1 MDEPQRQSG
10 APYSTGGGG
19 VVLEHRI
26 AAVLLSSLLAGE
38 SMPLL
43 GDDATAESIRF
54 QASPISPVDDLLIH
68 ARTPDGGDRKLS
80 IGVRRSPKLTKSD
93 ESSVALLASYL
104 EVTLD
109 YWAELREGAWRLGLV
124 VAASTAATRQV
135 EELTEIAR
143 ANLDSAS
150 FREEVQRQG
159 RTNQAVRGRLVQL
172 DGLVGLALDDLGRKG
187 SPGVEEVTWRMLTA
201 LRVMSC
207 RLEGADQTD
216 RTNAVRRL
224 QPVTREQ
231 TSAAADALFAK
242 LADLASGYAPSA
254 SEVDVATLR
263 RDLAGVPLAGSPRY
277 AEAWRVLDSLSKR
290 LAARTGYRLSSG
302 EGELELERSAARD
315 SLQEAMRTSVSSGSA
330 LLVTGEPDV
339 GKSALTLRV
348 AEELATDGP
357 VVTVL
362 SLRDLPPTTLEL
374 EGLLGGALDEVLA
387 AAVSGPGRLLVVD
400 GAEAA
405 LEGRAGLLAELVS
418 AARGAGY
425 GVVAITRLDGRGA
438 VAEALSADGA
448 PVPTEHEISGLTAAE
463 KTQLTATF
471 AVLAGLEEDARSDW
485 LLGRPGLVD
494 LLLRAGPGADL
505 SAGVV
510 SEAQVFAIIWAQLVR
525 RGEATPSGGPSPDAR
540 EQALIELARR
550 ELLPAS
556 PKPAIALDALSSLR
570 SDGLL
575 LPAGPTGAWSPG
587 DVFASDLIRDFAIA
601 RLLIVEGW
609 DVLTSAEAPRW
620 ALRAVRLACQAALV
634 QGGRETEAARLKL
647 QAEFD
652 AIGDNFGRRWIEVPL
667 EALLTL
673 GDDGKALER
682 AWPALTDGEAEG
694 LSTVLR
700 IATQRYSTHGFGEP
714 LVLAPVVVLAYCGDQ
729 DFGQDERYSDTGKQI
744 REVVLNWLRGLIR
757 VAAPADPLRGRV
769 RDRVLDSEPSNYD
782 EFALE
787 VLGTLGPDL
796 DQRASEFLTA
806 VAADSPGHLRHLVE
820 SVGASLAMSAN
831 QPDLLL
837 ELTEAYYVEEP
848 REEFGISAM
857 DDGIRNHAFGGMGSP
872 MGSWYHG
879 PFFRLLNVRP
889 RETIELINRMLD
901 HAARLRVAQLRD
913 LEAELPT
920 EENSISGLE
929 LELPVVGRRQC
940 VGDVHAWCW
949 YRGSSVGP
957 YPCMSALLAL
967 ERFCDYLIGT
977 ARFPLE
983 KVAEM
988 LLGDCNNLAMPG
1000 LVVGILVRHL
1010 DEVEELLDI
1019 CLEDPRV
1026 WHLEFGRVVS
1036 EGQLHIQGADEP
1048 DLAGRERRRWS
1059 FREVAAQMTIMAR
1072 VNGDEER
1079 LAKLEQIADSLVGN
1093 AREAGYEGEELA
1105 AVEGWAAS
1113 LRSDNYKAGPHEGGG
1128 IAIEFEPP
1136 EEVESALRGSLESIS
1151 RTNTVLRLRLK
1162 YTKAQDRGA
1171 PGDDLL
1177 DDLELARS
1185 LAENPDAMGD
1195 LFAPDAIAA
1204 VAAAAIVAHA
1214 RGAIVMHDEGLSWAA
1229 GILIEAAVN
1238 PQVDQMSFES
1248 TSHGDGADRSAGAA
1262 LPLLLLPCFDQL
1274 GIDPTSLQEALSGCS
1289 QSLFDEVRAAA
1300 VCGYRGLWS
1309 AECRDASGTG
1319 PCFHEIA
1326 WEIVESGLRDCRM
1339 GSWEGGRRG
1348 IAPLKPPYGEALAA
1362 VPTDSLLSNRLVHPL
1377 VATSDACLSNC
1388 CVAERA
1394 RSLRGV
1400 LHAADR
1406 RAARHWAE
1414 EHYGHFSEHQRALV
1428 ARVLIEQALAGEDG
1442 ELHAYVHEF
1451 LQTPTALNQLLRD
1464 LALAFTYD
1472 DDLRPRFAEVW
1483 RGLAVTALEEME
1495 AGGRPTR
1502 GDRTAD
1508 EAVAR
1513 LIPTP
1518 EIEIAESDPDGVIV
1532 RAQEGWIEPAEITD
1546 LFERWLPLAE
1556 GRAQSVDAITRFS
1569 MTADP
1574 EWQVDTGLV
1583 WVERT
1588 IAGDYGAVANS
1599 CWFLAEW
1606 LGRLRTEQTMPPDV
1620 ANAWRRIVDGL
1631 TAAGDVRA
1639 AKLQQAEE

>member
-1 MDEPQRQSG
+1 
-10 APYSTGGGG
+10 
-19 VVLEHRI
+19 VLEHRI

-43 GDDATAESIRF
+43 GDDATPTSIRF
-54 QASPISPVDDLLIH
+54 QASPTSPVDDLLIH
-68 ARTPDGGDRKLS
+68 ARTPDGDDRKLS
-80 IGVRRSPKLTKSD
+80 IGIRRSPKLTKS
-93 ESSVALLASYL
+93 EKSSVALLASYL

-109 YWAELREGAWRLGLV
+109 YWAELREGVWRLGLV
-124 VAASTAATRQV
+124 VAASTAAIRQV

-150 FREEVQRQG
+150 FRREVQRKG
-159 RTNQAVRGRLVQL
+159 RTNQAVRDRLAHL

-187 SPGVEEVTWRMLTA
+187 SLGVEEATWRMLTA

-207 RLEGADQTD
+207 RVEGADQTD

-231 TSAAADALFAK
+231 TAAAADALFAK
-242 LADLASGYAPSA
+242 LADLAGGYAPSA
-254 SEVDVATLR
+254 SEVDIAVLR
-263 RDLAGVPLAGSPRY
+263 RDLAGVPLAGSPQY
-277 AEAWRVLDSLSKR
+277 AEAWRVLDSLAKR
-290 LAARTGYRLSSG
+290 LVARTGYRLSSG
-302 EGELELERSAARD
+302 EGELELERSEARD

-348 AEELATDGP
+348 AEELAADGP

-374 EGLLGGALDEVLA
+374 ERLLGGALDQVLA
-387 AAVSGPGRLLVVD
+387 AAASGPGRLVVVD

-405 LEGRAGLLAELVS
+405 LEGRTGLLSELVS

-425 GVVAITRLDGRGA
+425 GVVAVTRLDGRGA

-448 PVPTEHEISGLTAAE
+448 PVPTEHEIPGLTVAE
-463 KTQLTATF
+463 KIQLTATF
-471 AVLAGLEEDARSDW
+471 AALAGLGEDDRSDW
-485 LLGRPGLVD
+485 LLSRPGLVD

-575 LPAGPTGAWSPG
+575 LPAGLTSAWSPG
-587 DVFASDLIRDFAIA
+587 DAFASDLVRDFAIA
-601 RLLIVEGW
+601 RVLIVEGW
-609 DVLTSAEAPRW
+609 DVLTSAKAPRW
-620 ALRAVRLACQAALV
+620 ALRAVRLACQAILV
-634 QGGRETEAARLKL
+634 QGGEETEAARLKL

-652 AIGDNFGRRWIEVPL
+652 GIGDNFGRRWIEVPL

-673 GDDGKALER
+673 GDEGQALKR
-682 AWPALTDGEAEG
+682 AWPALIFGEAEG

-700 IATQRYSTHGFGEP
+700 IVTQRYSTHGFGEP
-714 LVLAPVVVLAYCGDQ
+714 RVLASVVELAYCGSQ
-729 DFGQDERYSDTGKQI
+729 DFGQDERYSETGKEI
-744 REVVLNWLRGLIR
+744 REVTLYWLRGLIR
-757 VAAPADPLRGRV
+757 VGAPPDLLRQRV
-769 RDRVLDSEPSNYD
+769 RDRILDSEPPSYD
-782 EFALE
+782 DFALE
-787 VLGTLGPDL
+787 ALGTLGPDL
-796 DQRASEFLTA
+796 DQRASDFLTTVA
-806 VAADSPGHLRHLVE
+806 VNAPGHLRHLVE
-820 SVGASLAMSAN
+820 SVGASLAMGAN
-831 QPDLLL
+831 QPALLL

-848 REEFGISAM
+848 RDKFGISVM
-857 DDGIRNHAFGGMGSP
+857 DDGVRNHAFGGMGSP
-872 MGSWYHG
+872 MASWYLG
-879 PFFRLLNVRP
+879 PFFGLLNVRLQ
-889 RETIELINRMLD
+889 ETIALINRMLD
-901 HAARLRVAQLRD
+901 HAAKVRVAQLGELD
-913 LEAELPT
+913 AELPT
-920 EENSISGLE
+920 DTESIGRLA

-940 VGDVHAWCW
+940 TGDGHAWRW

-967 ERFCDYLIGT
+967 ERFCDNLIET
-977 ARFPLE
+977 AKFPLE
-983 KVAEM
+983 KVAEI
-988 LLGDCNNLAMPG
+988 LLRDCNNLAMPG
-1000 LVVGILVRHL
+1000 LVVGLLVRHL
-1010 DEVEELLDI
+1010 DGVGELLDS

-1026 WHLEFGRVVS
+1026 WQLEFGRVVS
-1036 EGQLHIQGADEP
+1036 EGHLHVQGADDSE
-1048 DLAGRERRRWS
+1048 LAGRERRRWS

-1079 LAKLEQIADSLVGN
+1079 LAKLGQIADKLVCN
-1093 AREAGYEGEELA
+1093 AREEGYVGDELA
-1105 AVEGWAAS
+1105 AVEGWAAG
-1113 LRSDNYKAGPHEGGG
+1113 LRSSNYKAEPHEGGG

-1136 EEVESALRGSLESIS
+1136 EEVASALRSSLESIS
-1151 RTNTVLRLRLK
+1151 RTNTVLGLHLK
-1162 YTKAQDRGA
+1162 YTKAQDRSA

-1177 DDLELARS
+1177 DDLELARR

-1195 LFAPDAIAA
+1195 FFAPDAIAA

-1214 RGAIVMHDEGLSWAA
+1214 RGAIVVPDEGLSWAA
-1229 GILIEAAVN
+1229 GVLIEAAVN
-1238 PQVDQMSFES
+1238 PRIDQMSFES

-1274 GIDPTSLQEALSGCS
+1274 GNDPTRLQEALSGCG

-1300 VCGYRGLWS
+1300 VCGYRDLWS
-1309 AECRDASGTG
+1309 AECRDASGSG

-1339 GSWEGGRRG
+1339 GDWEGGRRG

-1388 CVAERA
+1388 CVAEWA

-1400 LHAADR
+1400 LQAADR
-1406 RAARHWAE
+1406 RAARHWGE

-1428 ARVLIEQALAGEDG
+1428 ARVLIAQALAGEDG
-1442 ELHAYVHEF
+1442 ELHAYVREF

-1464 LALAFTYD
+1464 LALAFTYE

-1483 RGLAVTALEEME
+1483 RGLAVTALEELE
-1495 AGGRPTR
+1495 EGGRPTQ

-1518 EIEIAESDPDGVIV
+1518 EIEIAESDPDGVIS
-1532 RAQEGWIEPAEITD
+1532 RAQEGWIEPAGITD
-1546 LFERWLPLAE
+1546 LFERWLPLAG

-1574 EWQVDTGLV
+1574 EWQVNTGLV

-1588 IAGDYGAVANS
+1588 IAGAYEAIANN

-1606 LGRLRTEQTMPPDV
+1606 LGRLRTEQTMPPDL
-1620 ANAWRRIVDGL
+1620 ANTWRRIVDGL